1 MPDHTPGLA
10 EARSCYA
17 RAARISRPLLTWTEA
32 EAEFDRLASLIW
44 WNGYQ
49 VAEGDQA
56 GVPVAT
62 MPGVRT
68 NIQTIRALDGEEAL
82 P

>member
-1 MPDHTPGLA
+1 MPDEYTPGLA

-32 EAEFDRLASLIW
+32 EAEFDRLIARVW
-44 WNGYQ
+44 WNGYE
-49 VAEGDQA
+49 VSEGDRA
-56 GVPVAT
+56 AIPRDV

-68 NIQTIRALDGEEAL
+68 NIDGRGR